1 MQSSYLL
8 GRIGPSSEDR
18 ERSRPN
24 SFAAALFELLLV
36 RQAHGPRFDR
46 HRNLRRAIVAL
57 DIQTVDSPTLQLIS
71 ARLQL
76 ISARVLSCPPPTQ
89 NCAKYTELRG
99 HITVLEGLHAAR
111 LRELGDSDA
120 KGHKL
125 HLRAERAGLKAR
137 SSGAQGC
144 CGRAVS
150 RAYEGS
156 AGLGAAR
163 LDQGEN
169 QQVGS
174 VHSFSSEK
182 CLLRHR
188 RIVGNILPGIEKA
201 QKLAVAASKPRKIDA
216 VAPTSPDSPFSS
228 HIRRFE
234 QRPANAERSNHTH
247 VAGYDQNI
255 LHRMASLDAS
265 SRGFPQEIID
275 ALVDEMAGDTKTLVA
290 CSLTGSH
297 LHHSHSTP
305 AIPSN
310 GSLLLARRACTG
322 VHHIVSSCLT
332 LLPHP
337 LYRFAGAE
345 GEHEQMIRIMHKL
358 QNIEVLTLEYY
369 NSVRGSLLENAI
381 LSLLRKSTFKH
392 LHLSTSDLS
401 PSFLASVMM
410 ASPALTLGES
420 RVQGQYVSPPSSS
433 RPSALECLILPR
445 RGMGTDQQHFL
456 LHPTTSIFLRS
467 IKRLYLH
474 ETAGAELCATL
485 FSLMSS
491 SLERLKLQCSPNAL
505 LPLFD
510 FPQLPALRF
519 VKFQISRVAVS
530 RIDSV
535 VAHMRDVAP
544 QVEIL
549 VTHY

>member
-1 MQSSYLL
+1 
-8 GRIGPSSEDR
+8 
-18 ERSRPN
+18 
-24 SFAAALFELLLV
+24 
-36 RQAHGPRFDR
+36 
-46 HRNLRRAIVAL
+46 
-57 DIQTVDSPTLQLIS
+57 
-71 ARLQL
+71 
-76 ISARVLSCPPPTQ
+76 
-89 NCAKYTELRG
+89 
-99 HITVLEGLHAAR
+99 
-111 LRELGDSDA
+111 
-120 KGHKL
+120 
-125 HLRAERAGLKAR
+125 
-137 SSGAQGC
+137 
-144 CGRAVS
+144 
-150 RAYEGS
+150 
-156 AGLGAAR
+156 
-163 LDQGEN
+163 
-169 QQVGS
+169 
-174 VHSFSSEK
+174 
-182 CLLRHR
+182 
-188 RIVGNILPGIEKA
+188 
-201 QKLAVAASKPRKIDA
+201 
-216 VAPTSPDSPFSS
+216 
-228 HIRRFE
+228 
-234 QRPANAERSNHTH
+234 
-247 VAGYDQNI
+247 
-255 LHRMASLDAS
+255 
-265 SRGFPQEIID
+265 
-275 ALVDEMAGDTKTLVA
+275 
-290 CSLTGSH
+290 
-297 LHHSHSTP
+297 
-305 AIPSN
+305 
-310 GSLLLARRACTG
+310 
-322 VHHIVSSCLT
+322 
-332 LLPHP
+332 
-337 LYRFAGAE
+337 
-345 GEHEQMIRIMHKL
+345 MIRIMHKL

-519 VKFQISRVAVS
+519 VTFQISRVAVS